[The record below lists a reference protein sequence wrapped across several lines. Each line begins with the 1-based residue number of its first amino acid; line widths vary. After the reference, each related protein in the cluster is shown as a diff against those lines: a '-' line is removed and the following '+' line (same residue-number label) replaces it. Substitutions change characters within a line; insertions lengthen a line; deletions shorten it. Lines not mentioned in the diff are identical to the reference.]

1 MMKKVPLV
9 ASIGIIALL
18 CLQTFWLHNLYY
30 VNKQQ
35 QIQIINKLFNVAIE
49 KELTIRE
56 CDSLSNEKDALLI
69 VQSIDSI
76 NLENINKL
84 GLTTC
89 YSEILSQNT
98 QDKDINNNP
107 IQLHILD
114 SLFTEEL
121 NHEDAG
127 ATVVRIFYYDQFFNL
142 IHEIGN
148 GRPTNSSTIFTN
160 LKPIGTKGL
169 RFVQAAVI
177 LPPKQIVEHIQ
188 YELIASFSIVCIV
201 LFILYYQWSI
211 IMKEKKLLAKQKQ
224 IVYAIIHD
232 LKSPLNSL
240 YTFLDFIEMDQTEPE
255 QRTILDKGKK
265 RIKQI
270 AIFIDQMLDVF
281 RKNTSPFQYIE
292 IHLLEFIKYI
302 WQDISNCY
310 PDKTIQFNIINRLST
325 EIFFTDPTRLER
337 CLRNLFDNA
346 LKYSDRDVSITVTLS
361 NNQNKL
367 NIEIKDT
374 GWGIPKNDLKKSG
387 NLFYR
392 VRKSIKPT
400 RKGYGIGLCSV
411 NDLLQELGGSLQIE
425 STEGVGS
432 TFTIQ
437 L

>member
-1 MMKKVPLV
+1 MKKVPLI

-18 CLQTFWLHNLYY
+18 SLQTFWLHSLYY
-30 VNKQQ
+30 INKQQ
-35 QIQIINKLFNVAIE
+35 QIQIINKLFNIAIE
-49 KELTIRE
+49 KELTMRE
-56 CDSLSNEKDALLI
+56 FDSLPDEKDAQLI
-69 VQSIDSI
+69 VQLIDSI
-76 NLENINKL
+76 SLEEMRNSGII
-84 GLTTC
+84 TC
-89 YSEILSQNT
+89 YSDILT
-98 QDKDINNNP
+98 QIKQDEGINNNP
-107 IQLHILD
+107 IQLHELD

-121 NHEDAG
+121 NREDVG
-127 ATVVRIFYYDQFFNL
+127 ATVVRILYYDQFLSL

-148 GRPTNSSTIFTN
+148 NRPTNSSTIFTS

-177 LPPKQIVEHIQ
+177 LPPEQIVEHMQ
-188 YELIASFSIVCIV
+188 YELIASFSIVCII
-201 LFILYYQWSI
+201 LFILYYQWFVI
-211 IMKEKKLLAKQKQ
+211 IKEKKLLAKQKQ
-224 IVYAIIHD
+224 TVYAIAHD

-240 YTFLDFIEMDQTEPE
+240 YAFLDFIEMDQTEPE
-255 QRTILDKGKK
+255 QRTVLDKGKK

-270 AIFIDQMLDVF
+270 AALIDQMLDIF
-281 RKNTSPFQYIE
+281 QKNASPSQHIE
-292 IHLLEFIKYI
+292 IHLPEFIKDI
-302 WQDISNCY
+302 WQDVSYCY
-310 PDKTIQFNIINRLST
+310 PDKTIQFNVINRLSPET
-325 EIFFTDPTRLER
+325 VFTDPMRLER

-346 LKYSDRDVSITVTLS
+346 LKYSDHDVSITVTLS
-361 NNQNKL
+361 KKQEKMQ
-367 NIEIKDT
+367 IEIKDT

-425 STEGVGS
+425 STEGGGS

>member
-1 MMKKVPLV
+1 MKKVPFI

-35 QIQIINKLFNVAIE
+35 QTQVINKLFNIAIE

-56 CDSLSNEKDALLI
+56 CDSLPDEKDAQFI

-76 NLENINKL
+76 SLEEMKNSEISN
-84 GLTTC
+84 C
-89 YSEILSQNT
+89 YSDIFTQT
-98 QDKDINNNP
+98 IQDKGINSNP

-114 SLFTEEL
+114 SLFKEEI
-121 NHEDAG
+121 NREEAG

-142 IHEIGN
+142 IHETGN
-148 GRPTNSSTIFTN
+148 NCPTTSSTILTS

-169 RFVQAAVI
+169 RFIQAAVT
-177 LPPKQIVEHIQ
+177 LPPEQIIERMQ
-188 YELIASFSIVCIV
+188 YALIASFSIVCII
-201 LFILYYQWSI
+201 LFVLYYQWFVI
-211 IMKEKKLLAKQKQ
+211 IKEKKLLAKQKQ
-224 IVYAIIHD
+224 TVYAVVHD

-240 YTFLDFIEMDQTEPE
+240 YTFLDFLEMDQTDSE
-255 QRTILDKGKK
+255 QITILDKGKK

-270 AIFIDQMLDVF
+270 AAFIDQMLDIF
-281 RKNTSPFQYIE
+281 QKNTSPLQHIE
-292 IHLLEFIKYI
+292 IDLPEFIKDI
-302 WQDISNCY
+302 WQDVSNCY
-310 PDKTIQFNIINRLST
+310 PDKTIQFNMINRLSPET
-325 EIFFTDPTRLER
+325 VFTDPTRLER

-392 VRKSIKPT
+392 VRKSIKPA

-425 STEGVGS
+425 STEGLGS